1 MIMFISQK
9 TIEKLRELINEET
22 EYRSGSKL
30 VAFFNQYGFRDV
42 YGNGFPSRWIYTEE
56 KIRALNGTPELDRCI
71 KDVFA
76 PINFIGR
83 FSELDSFIADFN
95 QYLCFDGWNVIRK
108 GSEIT
113 FSKATS
119 VDIDKEKEKERTVNN
134 TEADFLNAEFADI
147 SVESLP
153 IDNYVLPYIDARISE
168 IKTCLSAKASLS
180 VIFLSGSTLE
190 GVLLGLA
197 QNSPAMYNQAK
208 SAPKDNKTGKIRQ
221 FHEWT
226 LSNLIDVSCEI
237 GFLRED
243 VKKFSHSLRDFRNYI
258 HPFQQMSEH
267 FSPDENTAKICFQVL
282 KAALFQI
289 TQNKKR

>member
-1 MIMFISQK
+1 MIISQK

-22 EYRSGSKL
+22 EYRSGPKL

-42 YGNGFPSRWIYTEE
+42 YENGFPSRWKYAEE
-56 KIRALNGTPELDRCI
+56 KIRALNGKPEIDICI

-76 PINFIGR
+76 PVNFIGR

-95 QYLCFDGWNVIRK
+95 QYLCFDGWTVIRK
-108 GSEIT
+108 GREIT
-113 FSKATS
+113 FSKATG
-119 VDIDKEKEKERTVNN
+119 VDIDKEKEKERIVNN
-134 TEADFLNAEFADI
+134 TEAEFLNTEFADI
-147 SVESLP
+147 SIENLP
-153 IDNYVLPYIDARISE
+153 IGNYVLPYIEARISE

-197 QNSPAMYNQAK
+197 QNNPAMYNQAK
-208 SAPKDNKTGKIRQ
+208 SAPKDNKTGKIRL

-226 LSNLIDVSCEI
+226 LSNLIDVSCEV

-258 HPFQQMSEH
+258 HPFQQMSEN

>member
-1 MIMFISQK
+1 MFISQK
-9 TIEKLRELINEET
+9 TIEKLRELINEKT

-30 VAFFNQYGFRDV
+30 VDFFNQYGFRDV
-42 YGNGFPSRWIYTEE
+42 YGNGFPSKWKYTED
-56 KIRALNGTPELDRCI
+56 KIRALNEKPELDKCI

-76 PINFIGR
+76 PVNFIGR
-83 FSELDSFIADFN
+83 FSELDALIADFN
-95 QYLCFDGWNVIRK
+95 QYLRFDGWNVIRK

-113 FSKATS
+113 FTKATS
-119 VDIDKEKEKERTVNN
+119 IDIDKEKEKEN
-134 TEADFLNAEFADI
+134 TINTTETDFLNARFTEI
-147 SVESLP
+147 SIESLP
-153 IDNYVLPYIDARISE
+153 IDSSTLPYIKARISE
-168 IKTCLSAKASLS
+168 IKTCLSAKAALS
-180 VIFLSGSTLE
+180 VIFLAGSTLE

-197 QNSPAMYNQAK
+197 QNNPAMYNQAK

-226 LSNLIDVSCEI
+226 LSNLIDVSCEV

-282 KAALFQI
+282 EAALFQI
-289 TQNKKR
+289 SKKQK

>member
-1 MIMFISQK
+1 MIISQK

-56 KIRALNGTPELDRCI
+56 KIRALNGKPELDRCI

-76 PINFIGR
+76 PVNFIGR

-153 IDNYVLPYIDARISE
+153 IDNYILPYIEAR
-168 IKTCLSAKASLS
+168 
-180 VIFLSGSTLE
+180 V
-190 GVLLGLA
+190 
-197 QNSPAMYNQAK
+197 
-208 SAPKDNKTGKIRQ
+208 
-221 FHEWT
+221 
-226 LSNLIDVSCEI
+226 
-237 GFLRED
+237 
-243 VKKFSHSLRDFRNYI
+243 
-258 HPFQQMSEH
+258 MS
-267 FSPDENTAKICFQVL
+267 
-282 KAALFQI
+282 
-289 TQNKKR
+289 

>member
-1 MIMFISQK
+1 MNISQK
-9 TIEKLRELINEET
+9 TIEKLTTLINEET
-22 EYRSGSKL
+22 EYRSGPKL

-42 YGNGFPSRWIYTEE
+42 YRSGFPSRGKYTEGN
-56 KIRALNGTPELDRCI
+56 ICVLNGTPELDRCI

-83 FSELDSFIADFN
+83 YSELDKFIASFN
-95 QYLCFDGWNVIRK
+95 QYLRFDGWEVVRQ
-108 GSEIT
+108 GSEIVL
-113 FSKATS
+113 SRARGI
-119 VDIDKEKEKERTVNN
+119 DIDKEKEKEQRLN
-134 TEADFLNAEFADI
+134 TTETDFLNADFADLAI
-147 SVESLP
+147 ETLP
-153 IDNYVLPYIDARISE
+153 IDNCVLPYIEARISE
-168 IKTCLSAKASLS
+168 IKTCLSVKAALS

-197 QNSPAMYNQAK
+197 QSNPAMYNRAK
-208 SAPKDNKTGKIRQ
+208 SAPKDNKTGKIRP

-226 LSNLIDVSCEI
+226 LSSLIETSCEI
-237 GFLRED
+237 GFLQED
-243 VKKFSHSLRDFRNYI
+243 VRKFSHSLRDFRNYI

-289 TQNKKR
+289 NKQNKV

>member
-1 MIMFISQK
+1 MIISQK
-9 TIEKLRELINEET
+9 TIEKLRKLINEDT
-22 EYRSGSKL
+22 EYRSGPKL

-42 YGNGFPSRWIYTEE
+42 YGNGFPSRWMYTEE

-71 KDVFA
+71 KAVFA
-76 PINFIGR
+76 PVNFIER
-83 FSELDSFIADFN
+83 FSELDALIADFN
-95 QYLCFDGWNVIRK
+95 KYLCFDGWSVIRK
-108 GSEIT
+108 GSEIS

-119 VDIDKEKEKERTVNN
+119 VDVDREKEKERTFN
-134 TEADFLNAEFADI
+134 TTETDFLNAEFTDI
-147 SVESLP
+147 SIESLP
-153 IDNYVLPYIDARISE
+153 IDNYILPYIEARIRE
-168 IKTCLSAKASLS
+168 IRTCLAAKAALS

-197 QNSPAMYNQAK
+197 QNNPAMYNQAK
-208 SAPKDNKTGKIRQ
+208 SAPIDPKTGKIRH

-258 HPFQQMSEH
+258 HPFQQMSER
-267 FSPDENTAKICFQVL
+267 FIPDENTAKICFQVL

-289 TQNKKR
+289 TQNKTI

>member
-1 MIMFISQK
+1 MTISQK

-56 KIRALNGTPELDRCI
+56 KIRALNGTPELDKCI

-76 PINFIGR
+76 PVNFIGR
-83 FSELDSFIADFN
+83 FSDLDTFIANFN
-95 QYLCFDGWNVIRK
+95 KYLCFDGWNVIRK
-108 GSEIT
+108 GNEIT
-113 FSKATS
+113 FSKATRI
-119 VDIDKEKEKERTVNN
+119 DIDKEKEKERTINA
-134 TEADFLNAEFADI
+134 TETDFLNAEFSDI
-147 SVESLP
+147 SIESLP
-153 IDNYVLPYIDARISE
+153 IDNYVLPYIEARISE
-168 IKTCLSAKASLS
+168 IRSCLSAKAALS

-197 QNSPAMYNQAK
+197 QNNPAIYNQAK
-208 SAPKDNKTGKIRQ
+208 SAPKDNKTGRTRQ

-226 LSNLIDVSCEI
+226 LSNLIDVSYEV

-243 VKKFSHSLRDFRNYI
+243 VKKFSHALRDFRNYI

-267 FSPDENTAKICFQVL
+267 FYPDDNTARICFQVL

-289 TQNKKR
+289 TQNKKI

>member
-1 MIMFISQK
+1 MIISQE

-22 EYRSGSKL
+22 EYRSGPEL
-30 VAFFNQYGFRDV
+30 VRFFNRYGFRDV
-42 YGNGFPSRWIYTEE
+42 YGSGFPSRWMYTEE

-76 PINFIGR
+76 PVNFIGR
-83 FSELDSFIADFN
+83 FSELDSLIADFN
-95 QYLCFDGWNVIRK
+95 QYLCFDEWNVVRQ
-108 GSEIT
+108 GEEIT
-113 FSKATS
+113 FSKVTS
-119 VDIDKEKEKERTVNN
+119 VDIDKEKEKEARVNN
-134 TEADFLNAEFADI
+134 TEENFLNVQFADI
-147 SVESLP
+147 SIESLP
-153 IDNYVLPYIDARISE
+153 IDNYVLPYIAARISE
-168 IKTCLSAKASLS
+168 IKTCLSTKAALS

-197 QNSPAMYNQAK
+197 QNNPAIYNQAK
-208 SAPKDNKTGKIRQ
+208 SAPKDNKTGKIRP

-226 LSNLIDVSCEI
+226 LSNLIDVSCEA

-267 FSPDENTAKICFQVL
+267 FSPDENTANICFQVL

>member
-1 MIMFISQK
+1 MSIFVVQSKNMIISQK

-56 KIRALNGTPELDRCI
+56 KIRALNGKP
-71 KDVFA
+71 
-76 PINFIGR
+76 
-83 FSELDSFIADFN
+83 ELDSFIADFN
-95 QYLCFDGWNVIRK
+95 QYLCFDGWNVIRR

-113 FSKATS
+113 FSKATR
-119 VDIDKEKEKERTVNN
+119 VDIDKEKEKECTVNN
-134 TEADFLNAEFADI
+134 AEADFLNAEFADI

-153 IDNYVLPYIDARISE
+153 IDNYVLPYIEARISE
-168 IKTCLSAKASLS
+168 IKTCLSVKAALS

-197 QNSPAMYNQAK
+197 QNNPAMYNQAK

-226 LSNLIDVSCEI
+226 LSNFIDVSCEV

-258 HPFQQMSEH
+258 HPYQQMSEN

>member
-1 MIMFISQK
+1 MFISQK

-30 VAFFNQYGFRDV
+30 VAFFNQYGFSDV
-42 YGNGFPSRWIYTEE
+42 YRNGFPSRWIYTEE
-56 KIRALNGTPELDRCI
+56 KIRALNGKPELDRCI

-76 PINFIGR
+76 PVNFIGR
-83 FSELDSFIADFN
+83 FSELDDFIADFN
-95 QYLCFDGWNVIRK
+95 QYLCFDGWNVVRK
-108 GSEIT
+108 GREIT

-119 VDIDKEKEKERTVNN
+119 VDIDKEKEKESRVNN
-134 TEADFLNAEFADI
+134 TEADFLNTEFTDI
-147 SVESLP
+147 SIENLP
-153 IDNYVLPYIDARISE
+153 IGNYVLPYIEARISE
-168 IKTCLSAKASLS
+168 IKTCLSAKAALS

-197 QNSPAMYNQAK
+197 QNNQAK

-258 HPFQQMSEH
+258 HPFQQMSEN

>member
-1 MIMFISQK
+1 V
-9 TIEKLRELINEET
+9 L
-22 EYRSGSKL
+22 G
-30 VAFFNQYGFRDV
+30 
-42 YGNGFPSRWIYTEE
+42 
-56 KIRALNGTPELDRCI
+56 RC
-71 KDVFA
+71 K
-76 PINFIGR
+76 
-83 FSELDSFIADFN
+83 
-95 QYLCFDGWNVIRK
+95 
-108 GSEIT
+108 IT
-113 FSKATS
+113 FSKATG
-119 VDIDKEKEKERTVNN
+119 VDIDKEKEKERIVNN
-134 TEADFLNAEFADI
+134 TEAEFLNAEFTDI
-147 SVESLP
+147 SIESLP
-153 IDNYVLPYIDARISE
+153 IDNYVLPYIAARISE
-168 IKTCLSAKASLS
+168 IKTCLSAKAALS

-197 QNSPAMYNQAK
+197 QNNQA
-208 SAPKDNKTGKIRQ
+208 DNKTGKIRP

-226 LSNLIDVSCEI
+226 LSNLIDVSCEV

>member
-1 MIMFISQK
+1 MPQHL
-9 TIEKLRELINEET
+9 IEIWK
-22 EYRSGSKL
+22 
-30 VAFFNQYGFRDV
+30 V
-42 YGNGFPSRWIYTEE
+42 
-56 KIRALNGTPELDRCI
+56 
-71 KDVFA
+71 
-76 PINFIGR
+76 
-83 FSELDSFIADFN
+83 
-95 QYLCFDGWNVIRK
+95 
-108 GSEIT
+108 
-113 FSKATS
+113 
-119 VDIDKEKEKERTVNN
+119 DKEKEKERTVNN

-153 IDNYVLPYIDARISE
+153 IDNYVLPYIEARVCE
-168 IKTCLSAKASLS
+168 IKTCLSVKAALS

-197 QNSPAMYNQAK
+197 QNNPAMYNQAK
-208 SAPKDNKTGKIRQ
+208 SAPKDNKTGKMRQ

-226 LSNLIDVSCEI
+226 LSNLIDVSCEV

-258 HPFQQMSEH
+258 HPFQQVSEN

>member
-1 MIMFISQK
+1 MK

-30 VAFFNQYGFRDV
+30 VAFFNQYEFRDV

-56 KIRALNGTPELDRCI
+56 KIRALNGKPELDRCI
-71 KDVFA
+71 KGVFA
-76 PINFIGR
+76 LVNFIGR

-108 GSEIT
+108 GQETT
-113 FSKATS
+113 FSKATGIG
-119 VDIDKEKEKERTVNN
+119 IDKEKEKERIVNN
-134 TEADFLNAEFADI
+134 TEAEFLNAEFADI
-147 SVESLP
+147 SIESLP
-153 IDNYVLPYIDARISE
+153 IDNYVLPYIAARISE
-168 IKTCLSAKASLS
+168 ITTCLSTKAALS

-197 QNSPAMYNQAK
+197 QNNPAMYNQAK
-208 SAPKDNKTGKIRQ
+208 SAPRDNKTGKIRL
-221 FHEWT
+221 FYEWT
-226 LSNLIDVSCEI
+226 LSNLIDVSCGV

-258 HPFQQMSEH
+258 HPFQQMSPQK
-267 FSPDENTAKICFQVL
+267 FAFKY
-282 KAALFQI
+282 
-289 TQNKKR
+289 